1 MKVFID
7 ESVLKEKRDY
17 AYCAVTIEDENM
29 ESYRRII
36 NDKRKELLSDPFF
49 DQYYN
54 IENLKK
60 SFHYTQDHRE
70 LKNSF
75 INLLNS
81 MSFEIIIHIYYDI
94 NLRNRSLSRVL
105 YLKKLNTFLQQK
117 YCVDYIDYVW
127 EKDDG
132 LTILW
137 PDDINIQE
145 KTKEDE
151 QLLSIADYSLGI
163 FRKVYLSDYE
173 QSSRNTCLRDYGFIE
188 NKLRFIKD
196 EKIKKPFTRRNP
208 YVVQQ

>member
-1 MKVFID
+1 
-7 ESVLKEKRDY
+7 
-17 AYCAVTIEDENM
+17 M

-70 LKNSF
+70 VKNSF